1 VAASS
6 AYHSGPTSA
15 ASASRAR
22 YAQFVTTGRTGTAR
36 SPGTRPR
43 VGAGLSTH
51 EDGREAARAALDA
64 ALAPLGG
71 RPADLVFLFVSPQ
84 HEDVQRAIIDV
95 ATERVGGATVLG
107 CSAGG
112 VIGARREIEDAPAVV
127 AWAASLPGI
136 GVQPFR
142 LTFQRE
148 DDHAIIEGLEDLP
161 SPDDE
166 PVMVMLA
173 HPFSFPAD
181 VLLDHLNDTSA
192 GIPIVGGMASGG
204 LEAGRNS
211 LYFNDEILRDG
222 AVGAILTGGGM
233 TTVVSQGC
241 RPVGRTYAVTRA
253 ERNVLF
259 EMGGA
264 PAMTRIEELYAEST
278 DRDQLLIRRGL
289 HVGSAITETKPELGR
304 GDFLVRNVVGV
315 DRDTGAIAISDV
327 VEVGRTVQF
336 QVRDAESARED
347 LRVVLERE
355 RSMRPSDVVGA
366 LLFSCN
372 GRGSA
377 LFGQP
382 DHDVNAVR
390 RAFGDVP
397 VAGFFAAGEIGPVA
411 GKNFL
416 HGFTA
421 SILLFRSA

>member
-1 VAASS
+1 M
-6 AYHSGPTSA
+6 TS
-15 ASASRAR
+15 
-22 YAQFVTTGRTGTAR
+22 RTGTPTTA
-36 SPGTRPR
+36 GTRPR

-51 EDGREAARAALDA
+51 DDGREAARAAIDA
-64 ALAPLGG
+64 ALAPLAGA
-71 RPADLVFLFVSPQ
+71 PADLVLLFVSPQ
-84 HEDVQRAIIDV
+84 HEDVQRAIIDI
-95 ATERVGGATVLG
+95 ATDRVEGATVLG

-112 VIGARREIEDAPAVV
+112 IIGARREIEDAPAVA

-148 DDHAIIEGLEDLP
+148 DDHAIVEGLEDLP
-161 SPDDE
+161 SPDEE
-166 PVMVMLA
+166 PLILMLA
-173 HPFSFPAD
+173 DPFSFPAD
-181 VLLDHLNDTSA
+181 VLLDHLNDAGSA
-192 GIPIVGGMASGG
+192 PPIVGGMASGG

-222 AVGAILTGGGM
+222 AVGAILTGPGM

-241 RPVGRTYAVTRA
+241 RPVGKTYAVTRA

-259 EMGGA
+259 ELGGA
-264 PAMTRIEELYAEST
+264 PAMSRIEELYGEAGE
-278 DRDQLLIRRGL
+278 RDQLLIRRGL
-289 HVGSAITETKPELGR
+289 HVGSAITETKPELAR
-304 GDFLVRNVVGV
+304 GDFLIRNVVGV
-315 DRDTGAIAISDV
+315 DRESGAIAISDLI
-327 VEVGRTVQF
+327 EVGRTVQF

-355 RSMRPSDVVGA
+355 RRARPNDVAGA

-382 DHDVNAVR
+382 DHDVSAVR

-421 SILLFRSA
+421 SILLFRER

>member
-1 VAASS
+1 
-6 AYHSGPTSA
+6 
-15 ASASRAR
+15 
-22 YAQFVTTGRTGTAR
+22 VTTHRTGTPTSTR
-36 SPGTRPR
+36 TRPL
-43 VGAGLSTH
+43 VGAGLSTN

-64 ALAPLGG
+64 ALAPLGD

-112 VIGARREIEDAPAVV
+112 VIGGRREIEDAPAVA

-148 DDHAIIEGLEDLP
+148 DDHAIVEGLEDLP
-161 SPDDE
+161 SPDEE
-166 PVMVMLA
+166 PVIVMLA
-173 HPFSFPAD
+173 DPFSFPAD
-181 VLLDHLNDTSA
+181 VLLDHLNDTGA
-192 GIPIVGGMASGG
+192 GVPIVGGMASGG

-222 AVGAILTGGGM
+222 AVGAILTGAGM
-233 TTVVSQGC
+233 ATVVSQGC
-241 RPVGRTYAVTRA
+241 RPVGKTYAVTRA

-259 EMGGA
+259 EIGGA

-315 DRDTGAIAISDV
+315 DRDTGAIAISDQ

-355 RSMRPSDVVGA
+355 RTARPSDVAGA

-421 SILLFRSA
+421 SILLIRGA

>member
-1 VAASS
+1 
-6 AYHSGPTSA
+6 
-15 ASASRAR
+15 
-22 YAQFVTTGRTGTAR
+22 VTTRTGTPTAT
-36 SPGTRPR
+36 GTRPR

-51 EDGREAARAALDA
+51 EDGRAAARAALDV
-64 ALAPLGG
+64 ALGALGG
-71 RPADLVFLFVSPQ
+71 RPADLVLLFVSPQ
-84 HEDVQRAIIDV
+84 HEDQQRAIIDI
-95 ATERVGGATVLG
+95 ATERVEGATVLG

-112 VIGARREIEDAPAVV
+112 VIGGGREIEDAPAVA

-161 SPDDE
+161 SADQE
-166 PVMVMLA
+166 PIVLMLA
-173 HPFSFPAD
+173 DPFSFPAD
-181 VLLDHLNDTSA
+181 VLLDHLNDTGA
-192 GIPIVGGMASGG
+192 GVPIVGGMASGG

-222 AVGAILTGGGM
+222 AVGAILTGSGM

-241 RPVGRTYAVTRA
+241 RPVGKTYAVTRA

-259 EMGGA
+259 EIGGA
-264 PAMTRIEELYAEST
+264 PAMTRIEELYAEAT
-278 DRDQLLIRRGL
+278 ERDQLLIRRGL

-304 GDFLVRNVVGV
+304 GDFLIRNVVGV
-315 DRDTGAIAISDV
+315 DRDSGAIAISDL

-355 RSMRPSDVVGA
+355 RTARPSDVAGA

-421 SILLFRSA
+421 SILLIRGA

>member
-1 VAASS
+1 
-6 AYHSGPTSA
+6 
-15 ASASRAR
+15 
-22 YAQFVTTGRTGTAR
+22 VTTDRTGTAT
-36 SPGTRPR
+36 STGIRPL
-43 VGAGLSTH
+43 VGAGSSTH

-64 ALAPLGG
+64 ALAALGG

-84 HEDVQRAIIDV
+84 HEDMQRAIIDV
-95 ATERVGGATVLG
+95 ATERVEGATVLG

-112 VIGARREIEDAPAVV
+112 VIGATREIEDAPAVV

-148 DDHAIIEGLEDLP
+148 DDHAIVEGLEDLP
-161 SPDDE
+161 SPDEE

-173 HPFSFPAD
+173 DPFSFPAD
-181 VLLDHLNDTSA
+181 VLLDHLNETGA

-264 PAMTRIEELYAEST
+264 PAMTRIEELYAESSA
-278 DRDQLLIRRGL
+278 RDQLLIRRGL

-315 DRDTGAIAISDV
+315 DRDTGAIAISDA

-355 RSMRPSDVVGA
+355 RAARPSEVAGA

-382 DHDVNAVR
+382 DHDVNALR

>member
-1 VAASS
+1 MTTDR
-6 AYHSGPTSA
+6 SGTSA
-15 ASASRAR
+15 STR
-22 YAQFVTTGRTGTAR
+22 
-36 SPGTRPR
+36 TRPR
-43 VGAGLSTH
+43 VGVGLSTH
-51 EDGREAARAALDA
+51 EDGRAAARAALDA
-64 ALAPLGG
+64 ALAGLGG
-71 RPADLVFLFVSPQ
+71 EPADLVFLFVSPQ
-84 HEDVQRAIIDV
+84 HEDEQRAIIDI
-95 ATERVGGATVLG
+95 ATERVEGAMVLG

-112 VIGARREIEDAPAVV
+112 VIGAGREVEDAPAVA

-136 GVQPFR
+136 EVQPFR

-161 SPDDE
+161 SADQE
-166 PVMVMLA
+166 PVILMLA
-173 HPFSFPAD
+173 DPFSFPAD
-181 VLLDHLNDTSA
+181 VLLDHLNDSGS

-241 RPVGRTYAVTRA
+241 RPVGKTYAVTRA

-278 DRDQLLIRRGL
+278 ERDQLLIRRGL
-289 HVGSAITETKPELGR
+289 HVGSAITETKPELRR

-315 DRDTGAIAISDV
+315 DRETGAIAISDQ

-355 RSMRPSDVVGA
+355 RTARPDDVAGA

-382 DHDVNAVR
+382 DHDVTAVR

-421 SILLFRSA
+421 SILLIREA

>member
-1 VAASS
+1 M
-6 AYHSGPTSA
+6 
-15 ASASRAR
+15 
-22 YAQFVTTGRTGTAR
+22 TTDRTGTSA
-36 SPGTRPR
+36 STGTRPR
-43 VGAGLSTH
+43 VGAGLSTI
-51 EDGREAARAALDA
+51 EDGRQAARAALDA
-64 ALAPLGG
+64 ALVPLGG
-71 RPADLVFLFVSPQ
+71 RPADLVFLFISPQ
-84 HEDVQRAIIDV
+84 HEDEQRAIIDI
-95 ATERVGGATVLG
+95 ATERVEGATVLG

-112 VIGARREIEDAPAVV
+112 VIGSHREIEDAPAVA

-161 SPDDE
+161 SADAE
-166 PVMVMLA
+166 PVILMLA
-173 HPFSFPAD
+173 DPFSFPAD
-181 VLLDHLNDTSA
+181 VLLDHLNDTGA
-192 GIPIVGGMASGG
+192 GVPIVGGMASGG
-204 LEAGRNS
+204 LGAGRNS
-211 LYFNDEILRDG
+211 LYFNDEILHDG
-222 AVGAILTGGGM
+222 AVGAILTGAGM

-241 RPVGRTYAVTRA
+241 RPVGKTYAVTRA

-259 EMGGA
+259 EIGGA
-264 PAMTRIEELYAEST
+264 PAITRIEELYAEST
-278 DRDQLLIRRGL
+278 ERDQLLIRRGL

-315 DRDTGAIAISDV
+315 DSETGAIAISDL

-347 LRVVLERE
+347 LRLVLERE
-355 RSMRPSDVVGA
+355 RIARPSKVAGA

-382 DHDVNAVR
+382 DHDVTAVR

-421 SILLFRSA
+421 SILLIRGE

>member
-1 VAASS
+1 
-6 AYHSGPTSA
+6 
-15 ASASRAR
+15 
-22 YAQFVTTGRTGTAR
+22 VTTDRTGTAR
-36 SPGTRPR
+36 STGIRPR

-51 EDGREAARAALDA
+51 ENGREAASAALDA

-84 HEDVQRAIIDV
+84 HEDEQRAIIDV
-95 ATERVGGATVLG
+95 ATERVEGATVLG

-112 VIGARREIEDAPAVV
+112 VIGATREIEDAPAVA

-161 SPDDE
+161 SRGEE

-173 HPFSFPAD
+173 DPFSFPAD
-181 VLLDHLNDTSA
+181 VLLDHLNETSA
-192 GIPIVGGMASGG
+192 AIPIVGGMASGG

-278 DRDQLLIRRGL
+278 ERDQLLIRRGL

-336 QVRDAESARED
+336 QVRDAEAARED
-347 LRVVLERE
+347 LRLVLERE
-355 RSMRPSDVVGA
+355 RSARPEDVAGA

-397 VAGFFAAGEIGPVA
+397 VAGFFAAGEMGPVA

-421 SILLFRSA
+421 SILLFRGA

>member
-1 VAASS
+1 MSRDRAPSS
-6 AYHSGPTSA
+6 TISS
-15 ASASRAR
+15 
-22 YAQFVTTGRTGTAR
+22 
-36 SPGTRPR
+36 TRPK

-51 EDGREAARAALDA
+51 EDGREAARQAIDA
-64 ALAPLGG
+64 ALAQLDG
-71 RPADLVFLFVSPQ
+71 RPADLVLLFVSPQ

-95 ATERVGGATVLG
+95 ASDRVEGATVLG

-112 VIGARREIEDAPAVV
+112 VIGASREIEDAPAIA

-148 DDHAIIEGLEDLP
+148 DDHAVIEGLEELP
-161 SPDDE
+161 PADEE
-166 PVMVMLA
+166 PVILMLA
-173 HPFSFPAD
+173 DPFSFPAD
-181 VLLDHLNDTSA
+181 VLLDHLNES
-192 GIPIVGGMASGG
+192 GVEIPIVGGMASGG

-233 TTVVSQGC
+233 SAIVSQGC
-241 RPVGRTYAVTRA
+241 RPVGQTYAVTRA

-259 EMGGA
+259 ELGGA
-264 PAMTRIEELYAEST
+264 PAMTRIEELYAEAGE
-278 DRDQLLIRRGL
+278 RDQLLIRRGL

-304 GDFLVRNVVGV
+304 GDFLIRNVVGV
-315 DRDTGAIAISDV
+315 DRDSGAIAISDL

-355 RSMRPSDVVGA
+355 RTARPADVAGA

-411 GKNFL
+411 GRNFL

-421 SILLFRSA
+421 SILLIRGD

>member
-1 VAASS
+1 MSRDRAPSS
-6 AYHSGPTSA
+6 TISS
-15 ASASRAR
+15 
-22 YAQFVTTGRTGTAR
+22 
-36 SPGTRPR
+36 TRPK

-51 EDGREAARAALDA
+51 EDGREAARQAIDA
-64 ALAPLGG
+64 ALAQLDG
-71 RPADLVFLFVSPQ
+71 RPADLVLLFVSPQ
-84 HEDVQRAIIDV
+84 HEDAQRAIIDV
-95 ATERVGGATVLG
+95 ASDRVEGATVLG

-112 VIGARREIEDAPAVV
+112 VIGASREIEDAPAIA

-148 DDHAIIEGLEDLP
+148 DDHAVIEGLEELP
-161 SPDDE
+161 PADEE
-166 PVMVMLA
+166 PVILMLA
-173 HPFSFPAD
+173 DPFSFPAD
-181 VLLDHLNDTSA
+181 VLLDHLNES
-192 GIPIVGGMASGG
+192 GVEIPIVGGMASGG

-233 TTVVSQGC
+233 SAIVSQGC
-241 RPVGRTYAVTRA
+241 RPVGQTYAVTRA

-259 EMGGA
+259 ELGGA
-264 PAMTRIEELYAEST
+264 PAMTRIEELYAEAGE
-278 DRDQLLIRRGL
+278 RDQLLIRRGL

-304 GDFLVRNVVGV
+304 GDFLIRNVVGV
-315 DRDTGAIAISDV
+315 DRDSGAIAISDL

-347 LRVVLERE
+347 LRMVLERE
-355 RSMRPSDVVGA
+355 RSDGSIDVAGA

-421 SILLFRSA
+421 SILLFRAE

>member
-1 VAASS
+1 VAID
-6 AYHSGPTSA
+6 
-15 ASASRAR
+15 
-22 YAQFVTTGRTGTAR
+22 RTGTAT
-36 SPGTRPR
+36 STDTRPR
-43 VGAGLSTH
+43 VGAGLSTD

-64 ALAPLGG
+64 ALAPVEG

-84 HEDVQRAIIDV
+84 HEDVQRAIIDI
-95 ATERVGGATVLG
+95 ATERVEGATVLG

-112 VIGARREIEDAPAVV
+112 VIGGRREIEDSPAVA

-148 DDHAIIEGLEDLP
+148 DDHAIVEGLEDLP
-161 SPDDE
+161 SPDKE
-166 PVMVMLA
+166 PVILMLA
-173 HPFSFPAD
+173 DPFSFPAD

-192 GIPIVGGMASGG
+192 GVPIVGGMASGG

-211 LYFNDEILRDG
+211 LYFNDEILHDG
-222 AVGAILTGGGM
+222 AVGAILTGHGM

-241 RPVGRTYAVTRA
+241 RPVGKTYAVTRA

-259 EMGGA
+259 EIGGA
-264 PAMTRIEELYAEST
+264 PAMTRIEELYNEATE
-278 DRDQLLIRRGL
+278 RDQLLIRRGL
-289 HVGSAITETKPELGR
+289 HVGSAITETKPELRR
-304 GDFLVRNVVGV
+304 GDFLVRNVLGI
-315 DRDTGAIAISDV
+315 DRDSGAIAISDL

-336 QVRDAESARED
+336 QVRDAESARDD

-355 RSMRPSDVVGA
+355 RTARPADVAGA

-382 DHDVNAVR
+382 DHDVSAVR

-421 SILLFRSA
+421 SILLIREE

>member
-1 VAASS
+1 MSSYRAAT
-6 AYHSGPTSA
+6 A
-15 ASASRAR
+15 
-22 YAQFVTTGRTGTAR
+22 TTTR
-36 SPGTRPR
+36 TRPR
-43 VGAGLSTH
+43 VGDGLSTH
-51 EDGREAARAALDA
+51 EDGREAARLALDA
-64 ALAPLGG
+64 ALAQLGG
-71 RPADLVFLFVSPQ
+71 EPADLVLLFVAPQ
-84 HEDVQRAIIDV
+84 HEDVQRAIIDI

-112 VIGARREIEDAPAVV
+112 VIGGGREIEDAPAVA

-136 GVQPFR
+136 DVQPFR

-148 DDHAIIEGLEDLP
+148 DDHAIVEGLEDLP
-161 SPDDE
+161 PSDAE
-166 PVMVMLA
+166 PVILMLA
-173 HPFSFPAD
+173 DPFSFPAD
-181 VLLDHLNDTSA
+181 VLLDHFNDTGA
-192 GIPIVGGMASGG
+192 DIPIVGGMASGG

-241 RPVGRTYAVTRA
+241 RPVGKTYAVTRA

-259 EMGGA
+259 EIGGA
-264 PAMTRIEELYAEST
+264 SAMSRIEELYNEATE
-278 DRDQLLIRRGL
+278 RDQLLIRRGL

-315 DRDTGAIAISDV
+315 DRDSGAIAISDL
-327 VEVGRTVQF
+327 VEVGRTMQF

-347 LRVVLERE
+347 LREVLERE
-355 RSMRPSDVVGA
+355 RIARPGEVAGA

-382 DHDVNAVR
+382 DHDVSAVR

-421 SILLFRSA
+421 AILLFRGD

>member
-1 VAASS
+1 MS
-6 AYHSGPTSA
+6 TD
-15 ASASRAR
+15 
-22 YAQFVTTGRTGTAR
+22 RTGTVTSTR
-36 SPGTRPR
+36 TRPR
-43 VGAGLSTH
+43 VGAGLSTS

-71 RPADLVFLFVSPQ
+71 RPADLVLLFVSPQ
-84 HEDVQRAIIDV
+84 HEDVQRAIIDI
-95 ATERVGGATVLG
+95 ATDRVGGATVLG

-112 VIGARREIEDAPAVV
+112 VIGGRREIEDAPAVA

-136 GVQPFR
+136 GLQPFR

-148 DDHAIIEGLEDLP
+148 GDHAIVEGLEDLP
-161 SPDDE
+161 GADQE
-166 PVMVMLA
+166 PVILMLA
-173 HPFSFPAD
+173 DPFSFPAD
-181 VLLDHLNDTSA
+181 VLLDHLNDASP
-192 GIPIVGGMASGG
+192 GVPIVGGMASGG

-241 RPVGRTYAVTRA
+241 RPVGKTYAVTRA
-253 ERNVLF
+253 ERNVLY
-259 EMGGA
+259 EIGGV
-264 PAMTRIEELYAEST
+264 PAMTRIEELFAEAT
-278 DRDQLLIRRGL
+278 EREQLLIRRGL

-304 GDFLVRNVVGV
+304 GDFLVRNVLGV
-315 DRDTGAIAISDV
+315 DRESGAISISDL

-355 RSMRPSDVVGA
+355 RTTRPAAVAGA

-390 RAFGDVP
+390 RAYGDVP

-421 SILLFRSA
+421 SILLIRGE

>member
-1 VAASS
+1 
-6 AYHSGPTSA
+6 
-15 ASASRAR
+15 
-22 YAQFVTTGRTGTAR
+22 VTTDRTGTVASTR
-36 SPGTRPR
+36 TRPR
-43 VGAGLSTH
+43 VGAGLSTN

-71 RPADLVFLFVSPQ
+71 QPADLVLLFVSPQ
-84 HEDVQRAIIDV
+84 HEDVQRAIIDI
-95 ATERVGGATVLG
+95 ATDRVGGATVLG

-112 VIGARREIEDAPAVV
+112 VIGGRREIEDAPAVA
-127 AWAASLPGI
+127 AWAASLPGT
-136 GVQPFR
+136 GLQPFR

-148 DDHAIIEGLEDLP
+148 GDHAIVEGLEDLP
-161 SPDDE
+161 GADEE
-166 PVMVMLA
+166 PVILMLA
-173 HPFSFPAD
+173 DPFSFPAD
-181 VLLDHLNDTSA
+181 VLLDHLNDASP
-192 GIPIVGGMASGG
+192 GVPIVGGMASGG

-241 RPVGRTYAVTRA
+241 RPVGKTYAVTRA
-253 ERNVLF
+253 ERNVLY
-259 EMGGA
+259 EIGGV
-264 PAMTRIEELYAEST
+264 PAMTRIEELYAEAT
-278 DRDQLLIRRGL
+278 EREQLLIRRGL

-304 GDFLVRNVVGV
+304 GDFLVRNVLGV
-315 DRDTGAIAISDV
+315 DRESGAISISDL

-355 RSMRPSDVVGA
+355 RTTRPAAVAGA

-390 RAFGDVP
+390 RAYGDVP

-421 SILLFRSA
+421 SILLIRGE

>member
-1 VAASS
+1 
-6 AYHSGPTSA
+6 
-15 ASASRAR
+15 
-22 YAQFVTTGRTGTAR
+22 VTTRTGIPSATR
-36 SPGTRPR
+36 TRPR
-43 VGAGLSTH
+43 VGAGLSTL
-51 EDGREAARAALDA
+51 EDGREAARAALEA

-71 RPADLVFLFVSPQ
+71 QPADLVFLFVSPQ
-84 HEDVQRAIIDV
+84 HEDVQRAIIDI
-95 ATERVGGATVLG
+95 ATDRVEGATVLG

-112 VIGARREIEDAPAVV
+112 VIGDRREIEDAPAVA

-148 DDHAIIEGLEDLP
+148 DDHAIVEGLEDLP
-161 SPDDE
+161 SLDEE
-166 PVMVMLA
+166 PVILMLA
-173 HPFSFPAD
+173 DPFSFPAD
-181 VLLDHLNDTSA
+181 VLLDHLNDA
-192 GIPIVGGMASGG
+192 GAGVPIVGGMASGG

-241 RPVGRTYAVTRA
+241 RPVGKTYAVTRA

-259 EMGGA
+259 EIGGA
-264 PAMTRIEELYAEST
+264 PAMTRIEELYSEATE
-278 DRDQLLIRRGL
+278 RDQLLIRRGL

-304 GDFLVRNVVGV
+304 GDFLVRNVLGV
-315 DRDTGAIAISDV
+315 DRDTGAIAISDL

-355 RSMRPSDVVGA
+355 RAARPTDVEGA

-382 DHDVNAVR
+382 DHDVSAVR

-421 SILLFRSA
+421 SILLIRGE

>member
-1 VAASS
+1 M
-6 AYHSGPTSA
+6 
-15 ASASRAR
+15 
-22 YAQFVTTGRTGTAR
+22 TTDRTGTAR
-36 SPGTRPR
+36 STGIRPR

-51 EDGREAARAALDA
+51 ENGREAASAALDA

-84 HEDVQRAIIDV
+84 HEDEQRAIIDV
-95 ATERVGGATVLG
+95 ATERVEGATVLG

-112 VIGARREIEDAPAVV
+112 VIGATREIEDAPAVA

-161 SPDDE
+161 SRGEE

-173 HPFSFPAD
+173 DPFSFPAD
-181 VLLDHLNDTSA
+181 VLLDHLNETSA
-192 GIPIVGGMASGG
+192 AIPIVGGMASGG

-278 DRDQLLIRRGL
+278 ERDQLLIRRGL

-347 LRVVLERE
+347 LRLVLERE
-355 RSMRPSDVVGA
+355 RSARPEDVAGA

-397 VAGFFAAGEIGPVA
+397 VAGFFAAGEMGPVA

-421 SILLFRSA
+421 SILLFRGA